1 MENAYVLNLSE
12 QKFSDLYLC
21 YCGFA
26 ECEPL
31 HSFGPAVRPNYII
44 HFILKGKGF
53 YRVGDNRYPLKA
65 GDGFLILPDVLT
77 YYQADEKEP
86 WTYLWVGFGG
96 KNASQYLGDVGLG
109 EGRMMF
115 QSDSGEE
122 LKQIVLEMLKHRQ
135 SSILTDFKLESLLY
149 TFFSVLAKTAVVPKQ
164 KYRELENQYIRRA
177 VEFVQNNYPRKIK
190 ISDVAD
196 YVGITRSYLY
206 TIFMKSFGVSPQ
218 EYLSNYRITRASEL
232 LTITDLTIEMVAA
245 SCGYDDPLVFSKA
258 FKKIK
263 GLPPTKFRKA
273 DRNRQDR
280 KIEDE
285 DLSGL
290 V

>member
-1 MENAYVLNLSE
+1 
-12 QKFSDLYLC
+12 
-21 YCGFA
+21 
-26 ECEPL
+26 
-31 HSFGPAVRPNYII
+31 
-44 HFILKGKGF
+44 
-53 YRVGDNRYPLKA
+53 
-65 GDGFLILPDVLT
+65 
-77 YYQADEKEP
+77 
-86 WTYLWVGFGG
+86 
-96 KNASQYLGDVGLG
+96 
-109 EGRMMF
+109 MMF

-122 LKQIVLEMLKHRQ
+122 LKQIVMEMLQHRQ

-149 TFFSVLAKTAVVPKQ
+149 AFFSVLAKTAVVPKQ
-164 KYRELENQYIRRA
+164 KYRELENQYVRRA

-232 LTITDLTIEMVAA
+232 LTITDLTVEMVAA

-263 GLPPTKFRKA
+263 GLPPTKFRKE
-273 DRNRQDR
+273 DR
-280 KIEDE
+280 KKQDE
-285 DLSGL
+285 ADKNIRSLKG
-290 V
+290 